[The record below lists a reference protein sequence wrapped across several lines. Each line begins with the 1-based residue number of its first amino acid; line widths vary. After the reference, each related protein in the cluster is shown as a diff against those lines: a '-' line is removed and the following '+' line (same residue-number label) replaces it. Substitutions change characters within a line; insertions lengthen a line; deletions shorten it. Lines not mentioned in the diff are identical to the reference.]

1 METFTADAE
10 AHDIGPHSLWRVPV
24 PSDSIEAKG
33 QALNVKNSVQVFI
46 FQGGLEKKKLGSYT
60 VGRATG

>member
-46 FQGGLEKKKLGSYT
+46 FQVIFNTNNLNYNLID
-60 VGRATG
+60 